1 MNENYFTKSVEEFQ
15 DKIRSFLP
23 TFMDGNHTQTT
34 QRNKYLETVFPLL
47 FQQLAEDMTDEFAT
61 KLDYHVLYA
70 RKSDDDKKYHIV
82 LYSIP
87 YEHEM
92 VVIHMDSLQHG
103 ILEDIRVK
111 FFDSMETMY
120 NHVLQ
125 LWHDSLFM
133 NDKLLEGIE
142 QEADL
147 MMDFY

>member
-1 MNENYFTKSVEEFQ
+1 MNENYFTKSIEEF
-15 DKIRSFLP
+15 RSKLDSNMP
-23 TFMDGNHTQTT
+23 TFFAKDSAKNE
-34 QRNKYLETVFPLL
+34 QRATFVETVFHLSY
-47 FQQLAEDMTDEFAT
+47 QQLAEDLTDDFVT
-61 KLDYHVLYA
+61 SLRFNVLYA
-70 RKSDDDKKYHIV
+70 RKSFDDKVFHVV

-92 VVIHMDSLQHG
+92 VVVHMDSLQHG
-103 ILEDIRVK
+103 ILEEIRVK

-133 NDKLLEGIE
+133 NDKLLEGVE
-142 QEADL
+142 QEAEL